1 MPNLGR
7 RYINLIIGSGHG
19 RRVYCEDVFD
29 LIDRLTRADRIP
41 IPNSFLSELL
51 RATGLANVAYLAFNI
66 PTGLADQPL
75 LSAVHAAS
83 WRKSYAQAR
92 RVDLEPVLRVGFG
105 GIMPLDWRLLDRDD
119 PMVSKLLGE
128 ALELDLGANGVS
140 IPLRGRSG
148 EYALFS
154 VCCPEDASSLL
165 SPRHAL
171 IRKLMAMSAIFHSSV
186 RDAFTGES
194 HVDMRMS
201 DPELACLR
209 LKAQGTGDHE
219 IGVALGAGPTAVRFW
234 LETARARLHAAS
246 VDDAIEEA
254 CRIGLIRVG
263 VERRRSATGSTP
275 AELIDRRER

>member
-1 MPNLGR
+1 MFS
-7 RYINLIIGSGHG
+7 ISSIGS
-19 RRVYCEDVFD
+19 
-29 LIDRLTRADRIP
+29 RAPRDSSIS
-41 IPNSFLSELL
+41 NSFLNEFL
-51 RATGLANVAYLAFNI
+51 RATGLANVAYLAFNL
-66 PTGLADQPL
+66 PTGLADRPL

-119 PMVSKLLGE
+119 PIVSKLLGE

-165 SPRHAL
+165 APRHAL
-171 IRKLMAMSAIFHSSV
+171 ICRLMAISAIFHAGV
-186 RDAFTGES
+186 RGTHLPVEH
-194 HVDMRMS
+194 HVDMRLS
-201 DPELACLR
+201 DLELACLR
-209 LKAQGTGDHE
+209 LKAKGISDHE
-219 IGVALGAGPTAVRFW
+219 IGLALGAGPTAARFW
-234 LETARARLHAAS
+234 LETARARLHADS
-246 VDDAIEEA
+246 VDDAVEEA

-263 VERRRSATGSTP
+263 VERLRSAIESTP
-275 AELIDRRER
+275 ADFSSINRRER